1 VTRVWSN
8 PQRLRAV
15 LVLGVGAVLT
25 GLVMLLAVTDPLRQL
40 ELDTVDAR
48 FGLRGNQPPPRD
60 IVDVNIDART
70 FQALQEQWPFP
81 RKIHA
86 RVIDELRRAGAKA
99 IAYDVQFTE
108 PTTPR
113 QDEALMSAVGRAKGR
128 IVLAT
133 SEVNEFGESAIFGG
147 EATLKSLGARSG
159 NALFTPD
166 ADGIIRRIPTRVD
179 GLKSLALATAEVA
192 EHRPIPAA
200 ELGGASPWID
210 FHGEPGT
217 VTSVSLSD
225 VYDGRVDR
233 ALFRD
238 KVVVVGATATSLQDD
253 TPTSAAAEEPMS
265 GVETHANGIS
275 TILRGTPL
283 DEAGMGIRLALVA
296 LLGMVVPAVAV
307 RRRSRRGVRTFLLAI
322 LLALGVGAIY
332 LIAARVAFGA
342 GLILPIVYP
351 LLALFVSMVGV
362 AQVELTTTVIERDR
376 VRERFARFVPERIV
390 DDVLSAAD
398 DDLCLGGVRVQ
409 STVVF
414 CDLRDFTAFAELR
427 PADQVIDT
435 LNCYLSEMSEAIR
448 ARGGTLVDYQGDGIV
463 AAFGAP
469 LEQVDHA
476 DRALD
481 AVRDMAGPRLDAL
494 NAWVRRHNVGPG
506 FRIGIGVNSGIVMS
520 GNVGCKFRLEYTVIG
535 DTANTA
541 SRLESMT
548 KQLPHQVLISDSTR
562 AMLRSEPTDLV
573 YVDAV
578 EIRGKQVKTIL
589 WTLDAAPTR
598 EEAEEV
604 AAVQPAAVA
613 DEQ

>member
-1 VTRVWSN
+1 VWSN
-8 PQRLRAV
+8 PQRLRAG
-15 LVLGVGAVLT
+15 LLLAVGAALT
-25 GLVMLLAVTDPLRQL
+25 GLVMFLATTDPLRQL

-48 FGLRGNQPPPRD
+48 FELRGNQPPPRD
-60 IVDVNIDART
+60 IVDVDIDART
-70 FQALQEQWPFP
+70 FQALQKPWPFP
-81 RKIHA
+81 RTVHA

-108 PTTPR
+108 PTKAR
-113 QDEALMSAVGRAKGR
+113 EDAALMDAVARAKGR

-147 EATLKSLGARSG
+147 EDTVRSLGARSG

-166 ADGIIRRIPTRVD
+166 GDGIIRRIPSKVD
-179 GLKSLALATAEVA
+179 GLESLALATAEVA
-192 EHRPIPAA
+192 ERRPISVA
-200 ELGGASPWID
+200 ELGGKSPWID
-210 FHGEPGT
+210 FQGEPGT
-217 VTSVSLSD
+217 VTSVSLID
-225 VYDGRVDR
+225 VYRGKVDP

-253 TPTSAAAEEPMS
+253 TPTSAGANEPMS
-265 GVETHANGIS
+265 GVEIHANGIS
-275 TILRGTPL
+275 SILRGTPL
-283 DEAGMGIRLALVA
+283 DEAGLSIRLALVA

-307 RRRSRRGVRTFLLAI
+307 RRRHRRGVPTVMLTI
-322 LLALGVGAIY
+322 LLALGVGAVY
-332 LIAARVAFGA
+332 LLAVRVAFGA
-342 GLILPIVYP
+342 DLILPVVYP

-362 AQVELTTTVIERDR
+362 SQVELTTTVIERDR
-376 VRERFARFVPERIV
+376 VRERFARFVPESVV

-409 STVVF
+409 STIVF

-481 AVRDMAGPRLDAL
+481 AVRDMVGPRLDAL

-506 FRIGIGVNSGIVMS
+506 FRIGIGVNSGVVMS

-541 SRLESMT
+541 SRLEAMT
-548 KQLPHQVLISDSTR
+548 KQLPHQVLISESTR
-562 AMLRSEPTDLV
+562 AMLRSEPADLV
-573 YVDAV
+573 YVDAAQ
-578 EIRGKQVKTIL
+578 IRGKQVKTIL
-589 WTLDAAPTR
+589 WTLEAPPARSEAGELDALSHSK
-598 EEAEEV
+598 
-604 AAVQPAAVA
+604 
-613 DEQ
+613 